1 MVRLKIYKI
10 EVLLLVI
17 VILDLPESIHPS
29 ALLLEV
35 SSCFNRWSS
44 TIQELTLI
52 IKEIIK
58 PMHAIRCNGISRV
71 IVATTKYP
79 CSTRSLSSC

>member
-35 SSCFNRWSS
+35 SSCF
-44 TIQELTLI
+44 
-52 IKEIIK
+52 
-58 PMHAIRCNGISRV
+58 SRV